1 MTFVRIIC
9 MTLLSMGLMFNVAYA
24 EVKAEESSEV
34 STNKNTQEKH
44 AGINITVN
52 VNSANAEELATM
64 LKGIGAKKAQDIID
78 YRNAHGSFKSLEDL
92 MNVKGIGQA
101 TIQKNQDRILL

>member
-1 MTFVRIIC
+1 MRTVF
-9 MTLLSMGLMFNVAYA
+9 MTLLSMGLMFNIAYA

-52 VNSANAEELATM
+52 VNTANAEEIASM
-64 LKGIGAKKAQDIID
+64 LKGIGAKKAQDIVD
-78 YRNAHGSFKSLEDL
+78 YRNEHGNFMSLEDL

-101 TIQKNQDRILL
+101 TVQKNQDRILL